1 MSLTT
6 QRAITLL
13 AVLINAACAVLSV
26 SSTVNDEIKNVL
38 ILLADDA
45 GFESGA
51 YLNKFCQTPNLD
63 ALAERGLLFN
73 NAFTSVSSCSPSR
86 AQLLTGQASHSSGMY
101 GLHQSVHNFNV
112 LPGTTSLPNVLREK
126 SQGRILSG
134 IIGKKHVGA
143 SANFQFDFEQT
154 EEQHSVN
161 QIARNITRI
170 RHYAREFFA
179 KAQAE
184 ARPFFLFV
192 GFHDPHRCGHITPQ
206 YGEFCERWGSGE
218 EGMGV
223 IPDWTPI
230 YYDWRNLE
238 VPPHLPDTDVVR
250 QELAAQYMTT
260 SRLDQGVGVVLKEL
274 AAHGFDANT
283 LVIYTSDNGPPF
295 PGGRTNFYEHG
306 VREPM
311 IIAAPT
317 AQARRHET
325 TGAMSSLLDIFNT
338 VLDAFHYYT
347 PTANTTNEDATK
359 SLLPILY
366 KEPQPVESDAIFGS
380 QNFHEVTMTYP
391 MRMIRTRR
399 YKLIHNLNFWS
410 YFPIDQDLYTS
421 PTFHQILNATLA
433 KQAFPWYK
441 TLLSYY
447 ERPEW
452 ELYDIKADPLE
463 RYNLVGKS
471 KYQRVFEELSA
482 RLFEWQVNTS
492 DPWRC
497 APHSVLEAQ
506 GVYRDSPAC
515 FTLGHE
521 ALRRPLTHYN
531 KYELL

>member
-1 MSLTT
+1 MSLPNQRFITIFALIGCSYPLSTT
-6 QRAITLL
+6 SLR
-13 AVLINAACAVLSV
+13 
-26 SSTVNDEIKNVL
+26 NDEIQNVL

-63 ALAERGLLFN
+63 TLAQRGLIFN

-86 AQLLTGQASHSSGMY
+86 AQLLTGQASHSNGMY
-101 GLHQSVHNFNV
+101 GLHQGVHNFNV
-112 LPGTTSLPNVLREK
+112 LPSVASLPNVLREK

-143 SANFQFDFEQT
+143 AKNFQFDFEQT
-154 EEQHSVN
+154 EEQHSIN
-161 QIARNITRI
+161 QIGRNITNI
-170 RHYAREFFA
+170 RRYAREFL
-179 KAQAE
+179 AQAKKE
-184 ARPFFLFV
+184 ARPFFLLI

-223 IPDWTPI
+223 IPDWKPI

-238 VPPHLPDTDVVR
+238 VPAHLPDTDVVR

-274 AAHGFDANT
+274 AAHGYDSNT

-295 PGGRTNFYEHG
+295 PGGRTNLYERG
-306 VREPM
+306 VREPL
-311 IIAAPT
+311 IISAPT
-317 AQARRHET
+317 AKARRHET
-325 TGAMSSLLDIFNT
+325 TAAMSSLLDIYNT

-347 PTANTTNEDATK
+347 PTDNASQDDSTR

-366 KEPQPVESDAIFGS
+366 EEPQPMERDAIFGS
-380 QNFHEVTMTYP
+380 QNFHEITMNYP
-391 MRMIRTRR
+391 MRMVRTRR
-399 YKLIHNLNFWS
+399 FKLIHNLNFWS

-421 PTFHQILNATLA
+421 PTFQQILNATIN
-433 KQAFPWYK
+433 KQPFPWYK
-441 TLLSYY
+441 SLRDYY

-463 RYNLVGKS
+463 RNNLVGIS
-471 KYQRVFEELSA
+471 KYQSVYEELSA
-482 RLFEWQVNTS
+482 RLLRWQVKTG

-497 APHSVLEAQ
+497 APHAVLEAQ
-506 GVYRDSPAC
+506 GVYRDSPVC
-515 FTLGHE
+515 LTLGHDAIRNRLE
-521 ALRRPLTHYN
+521 QYE
-531 KYELL
+531 KYELM